1 MLLLHSVANS
11 ADVGP
16 DLCTLHD
23 LCILHLDLCTLYLWC
38 FPSFKWCKHS
48 TCAGISCHQLQL
60 VLVELCH
67 SSTTAD
73 SPLAHLMVPS
83 TATSAGGYF
92 IKPLVQTLPFYL
104 GNLQCVVVCM
114 L

>member
-1 MLLLHSVANS
+1 MLLLYSLATG
-11 ADVGP
+11 ADAGP
-16 DLCTLHD
+16 D
-23 LCILHLDLCTLYLWC
+23 LCILHLHLCTLYLWC

-48 TCAGISCHQLQL
+48 TCTGIDCHQLQL
-60 VLVELCH
+60 VLVVLYH

-73 SPLAHLMVPS
+73 SPLAHVMVS
-83 TATSAGGYF
+83 LSATCAGAYF

-104 GNLQCVVVCM
+104 GDLHCVVVCM